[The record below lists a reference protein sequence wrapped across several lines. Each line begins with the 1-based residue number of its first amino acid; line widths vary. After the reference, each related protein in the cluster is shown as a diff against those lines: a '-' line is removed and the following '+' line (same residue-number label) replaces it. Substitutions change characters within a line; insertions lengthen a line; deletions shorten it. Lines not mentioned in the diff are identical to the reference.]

1 MLYNVNFFRFS
12 QILLNL
18 ACTSVAH
25 HETFVP
31 APLIAYLI
39 TLSLEKRKYC
49 FGKSLGF
56 WIQISLR
63 TVLPKQQGTTLD
75 FLFFLSCRHYCP
87 AGTTV
92 TIPCKKG
99 TYGPTEQLGS
109 QAECK
114 GCDPGEYCAIDGL
127 NQTTGNCSSGYFCK
141 QNASVSEPTDGTTGK
156 YCNYC

>member
-1 MLYNVNFFRFS
+1 MLYTVNFFRFS

-25 HETFVP
+25 HETKWDFRSCSVDR
-31 APLIAYLI
+31 LFDN
-39 TLSLEKRKYC
+39 LESGKKNC

-56 WIQISLR
+56 WIQ
-63 TVLPKQQGTTLD
+63 KLD
-75 FLFFLSCRHYCP
+75 FLSFLSCRHYCP

-109 QAECK
+109 QEECK

-156 YCNYC
+156 YCNCC